1 LFASWNM
8 IGPVERAGLKNIIER
23 TVLLQQPAVLEPSE
37 LISKMKPVPRSERQD
52 ILFRKK
58 TLRSLEEVER
68 MLIQY
73 VPDKFSGNY
82 VKAAKALGFFL
93 STLKRKLKTLV
104 KKDLRH

>member
-1 LFASWNM
+1 
-8 IGPVERAGLKNIIER
+8 
-23 TVLLQQPAVLEPSE
+23 
-37 LISKMKPVPRSERQD
+37 MKPVPRSERQD

-82 VKAAKALGFFL
+82 VKAAKALGFSL
-93 STLKRKLKTLV
+93 STLKQAKAEDSGQKRPETLK
-104 KKDLRH
+104 